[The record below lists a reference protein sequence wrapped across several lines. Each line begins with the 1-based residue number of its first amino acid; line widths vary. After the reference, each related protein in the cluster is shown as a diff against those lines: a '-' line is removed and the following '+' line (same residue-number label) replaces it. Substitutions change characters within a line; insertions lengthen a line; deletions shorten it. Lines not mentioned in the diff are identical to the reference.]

1 MLLWELVYQKIPYK
15 EFKVNDINDY
25 VLSGKREVLKIGVK
39 DREIQHGLIEIIKK
53 DDNKA
58 DHKNYSIFIPKENIT
73 DEPMQR
79 NNIES
84 ESDFKR
90 ILST

>member
-1 MLLWELVYQKIPYK
+1 YGMLLWELVYQKIPYK

-53 DDNKA
+53 A